1 MCLLMNLV
9 VQVFLVVPAPR
20 QDHKSISEPASFNL
34 RFHHV
39 MRLISDATQKIHA
52 YICYLF
58 SLPLAHLLKK
68 SYHDHSFAGKKN
80 QNNIILIDLKKKK
93 QLLS

>member
-1 MCLLMNLV
+1 
-9 VQVFLVVPAPR
+9 
-20 QDHKSISEPASFNL
+20 
-34 RFHHV
+34 

-52 YICYLF
+52 NICYLF

-80 QNNIILIDLKKKK
+80 QNNIILIDLKNKN
-93 QLLS
+93 SY

>member
-1 MCLLMNLV
+1 
-9 VQVFLVVPAPR
+9 
-20 QDHKSISEPASFNL
+20 
-34 RFHHV
+34 

-52 YICYLF
+52 NICYLF

-68 SYHDHSFAGKKN
+68 SYHDHSFAGEKN
-80 QNNIILIDLKKKK
+80 KNNIILFDLKKK